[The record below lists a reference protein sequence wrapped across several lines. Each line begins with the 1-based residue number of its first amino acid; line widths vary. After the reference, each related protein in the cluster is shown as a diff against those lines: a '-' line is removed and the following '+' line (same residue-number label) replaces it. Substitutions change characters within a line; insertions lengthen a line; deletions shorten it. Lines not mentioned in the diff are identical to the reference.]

1 MNKLES
7 QGASSRIPAW
17 QFAVALLAGV
27 LVVLPVGSVD
37 VTWRDMSNQE
47 QQEWVIRYDIPG
59 SVRHSM
65 TRRSGVAQQRRGTQG
80 ADQRHSVLAA
90 QDRGRSPG
98 AQERRGVQG
107 AQERRAGYASDRT
120 HGHPEDRGYRPLGYY
135 GSVRHDSR

>member
-1 MNKLES
+1 MKVVS
-7 QGASSRIPAW
+7 QRISSSIPAW
-17 QFAVALLAGV
+17 QLAVALLAGV
-27 LVVLPVGSVD
+27 LVVLPVGSTG

-65 TRRSGVAQQRRGTQG
+65 TRRSAPAQQRRGTQG
-80 ADQRHSVLAA
+80 ADQRRGVLEA
-90 QDRGRSPG
+90 QQRGGTPG
-98 AQERRGVQG
+98 AQERRSVQG
-107 AQERRAGYASDRT
+107 AQERRAGRASDRT